1 MGWVCAGG
9 SLADARVLMLC
20 LLLFIWQVPHFWLL
34 LLDRGREL
42 RQAGLPALTDLL
54 PVDRIRTIVAVW
66 ILGTAACAL
75 LIALSGLVT
84 AWATRCAVLG
94 ISLWLSYQAIR
105 FPLRPAGA
113 SSRLFRTLNLY
124 LLFVLLLLSLGRLP
138 IVRESLSPHTGTPVS
153 RVAAD
158 AGGK

>member
-1 MGWVCAGG
+1 
-9 SLADARVLMLC
+9 
-20 LLLFIWQVPHFWLL
+20 
-34 LLDRGREL
+34 
-42 RQAGLPALTDLL
+42 LPALTDLL
-54 PVDRIRTIVAVW
+54 PEDRIRRIVAVW

-75 LIALSGLVT
+75 LVALSGLVT

-105 FPLRPAGA
+105 FPLQPAGA

-124 LLFVLLLLSLGRLP
+124 LLFVLPLLSLGRLP
-138 IVRESLSPHTGTPVS
+138 IVHESLSPHIGTPAS
-153 RVAAD
+153 RMTAD